1 MDDELQ
7 SQQAVL
13 FHWQWNIKLLWFALI
28 FLPIT
33 VTLGFWQLQRAEQKQ
48 DILTAQQQRVGAAE
62 VAIEAVLTE
71 PENQFRN
78 VVGRGDIDKHRVFL
92 LDNRV
97 RHGRPGYEVLVPM
110 KLKMS
115 DSTQWLLVN
124 RGWLAGG
131 LYRSVLPKI
140 PSLEAGEIH
149 GYLYRS
155 PGKSIVLKD
164 ETWPKN
170 QWPLVIQ
177 AIDVGKISDHLGFDV
192 YPYILRVA
200 EQHDSHGQI
209 DGFGLN
215 SDKTAVL
222 ETGWPVINVQPEKH
236 IAYAVQWFL
245 MALALL
251 VLTIFANSNLS
262 EFLGRNKQGDQK

>member
-13 FHWQWNIKLLWFALI
+13 FHWQWNKKLLWFALI

-48 DILTAQQQRVGAAE
+48 DILLAQQQRVDAAE
-62 VAIEAVLTE
+62 VAIDAVLTE
-71 PENQFRN
+71 PDNQFRN
-78 VVGRGDIDKHRVFL
+78 VVATGGVDKHRIFL

-110 KLKMS
+110 ELKTS
-115 DSTQWLLVN
+115 GSTQWLLVN

-131 LYRSVLPKI
+131 LDRSVLPKI
-140 PSLEAGEIH
+140 PSLKAGATH

-164 ETWPKN
+164 EAWAKD

-177 AIDVGKISDHLGFDV
+177 AIDIEKISYHLGFDV
-192 YPYILRVA
+192 YPYILRVGDK
-200 EQHDSHGQI
+200 HDSHSQI
-209 DGFGLN
+209 DGFN

-222 ETGWPVINVQPEKH
+222 ETGWPIINVQPEKH
-236 IAYAVQWFL
+236 IGYAVQWFL

-262 EFLGRNKQGDQK
+262 EVIGRNKQGDHK